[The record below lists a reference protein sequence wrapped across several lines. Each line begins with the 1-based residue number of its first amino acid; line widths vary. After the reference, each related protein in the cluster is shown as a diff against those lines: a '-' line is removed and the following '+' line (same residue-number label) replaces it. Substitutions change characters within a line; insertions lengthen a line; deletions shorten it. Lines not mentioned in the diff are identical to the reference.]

1 MLKNSPNSF
10 DAESDE
16 DLIVRYRNSHDISY
30 IGLLYK
36 RYMFLVFGICLKYL
50 KNRAL
55 AEDASMEIFE
65 LLIKLLKKHE
75 VKQFKSWL
83 YQVSKNHCLMELRKQ
98 KKEITFNED
107 FTEEKIELM
116 DLDSTHHHI
125 SEFDDTEEVLESINT
140 HLESLKLEQ
149 KQCLSLFYYEKKSY
163 EEITTITGYTYNQVK
178 SHIQNGKRNLKIL
191 MEKNE
196 QE

>member
-50 KNRAL
+50 KNGAL

-75 VKQFKSWL
+75 VKQLETIFL
-83 YQVSKNHCLMELRKQ
+83 HHLNIRQ
-98 KKEITFNED
+98 KM
-107 FTEEKIELM
+107 LQ
-116 DLDSTHHHI
+116 L
-125 SEFDDTEEVLESINT
+125 L
-140 HLESLKLEQ
+140 
-149 KQCLSLFYYEKKSY
+149 
-163 EEITTITGYTYNQVK
+163 
-178 SHIQNGKRNLKIL
+178 
-191 MEKNE
+191 
-196 QE
+196 